1 MYFAISKRNLKRICN
16 TLLVHFI
23 FSHTEYRRICELEK
37 VIRLIDTVNNV
48 VWGMSG
54 ILMLLGCGM
63 YFTFRLKFFQI
74 TKLSLWTKQTFGSLF
89 KREKAEAGQITPY
102 KAVASAL
109 ASSVGTGNI
118 VGVATA
124 IAAGGPGAVFWM
136 WISAFFGMA
145 TKYGE
150 ILLAVKF
157 REKKK
162 DEVFGGPM
170 YYIEKGLGK
179 NYRWLAVLFSISGI
193 FACFGMGGMSQANAI
208 SSIIAPMGILSK
220 KSIGIILGIMA
231 FAVIS
236 GGISRISSAAA
247 FLVPIMAGAYL
258 LCGIAVL
265 FIYPENVVM
274 AMGKIFMCALSPAA
288 IYGATS
294 GLMVKNALR
303 FGFARG
309 VFSNEAGLGSAPMI
323 HASAKAKSPAL
334 QGFWGVF
341 EVFVDTML
349 VCSVTAIVVISS
361 DVCEVEINGSNLTSL
376 AFGKLLGDF
385 GLIFVNVA
393 ICLFALSTILG
404 WSYYGERCIL
414 YLTAENGMARNI
426 FRVAFAFA
434 VALGSYMG
442 TENVW
447 ALGDMFNGMMMIPNL
462 IGLILLSEIV
472 VKESDKTMKN
482 KT

>member
-1 MYFAISKRNLKRICN
+1 M
-16 TLLVHFI
+16 
-23 FSHTEYRRICELEK
+23 EK

-274 AMGKIFMCALSPAA
+274 AMGKIFICALSPAA

-309 VFSNEAGLGSAPMI
+309 VSSNEAGLGSAPMI
-323 HASAKAKSPAL
+323 HASAKAKSPAE
-334 QGFWGVF
+334 QGDFVRCMRSRNKRKQSCIARVWKASGGFRTYICECCNLPFCLVNHF
-341 EVFVDTML
+341 RLVILRRTMYFISHGRKRYGKKYIQSCFCFCGCTWLVYGHRKRVGTRGYVQRNDDDTKSDWVDT
-349 VCSVTAIVVISS
+349 SFGDS
-361 DVCEVEINGSNLTSL
+361 CER
-376 AFGKLLGDF
+376 K
-385 GLIFVNVA
+385 
-393 ICLFALSTILG
+393 
-404 WSYYGERCIL
+404 R
-414 YLTAENGMARNI
+414 
-426 FRVAFAFA
+426 
-434 VALGSYMG
+434 
-442 TENVW
+442 
-447 ALGDMFNGMMMIPNL
+447 
-462 IGLILLSEIV
+462 
-472 VKESDKTMKN
+472 
-482 KT
+482 